1 LISDGL
7 KFGNESNESVT
18 KTKVALKS
26 HSVTQAGDTL
36 KRVAMLTNRGGSSRW
51 AAGL

>member
-1 LISDGL
+1 LISDGP
-7 KFGNESNESVT
+7 KFGNESNESIT

-36 KRVAMLTNRGGSSRW
+36 KKVAGMHQLRLANW
-51 AAGL
+51 

>member
-1 LISDGL
+1 LISDGQ
-7 KFGNESNESVT
+7 KCGNELNESAT

-36 KRVAMLTNRGGSSRW
+36 KKVAMLTKKKCTNYG
-51 AAGL
+51 